1 MRVYDIFSLVGL
13 CTGALPNVLPASV
26 CFNFQNLLAISGSS
40 IWSFGRHLQRVAWNR
55 KPVMEPPGLAVVFC
69 NPQSGQ
75 NSTLESFS
83 NLSGSLGGG
92 WYVGSLSRLVI
103 LWQLQ

>member
-1 MRVYDIFSLVGL
+1 
-13 CTGALPNVLPASV
+13 
-26 CFNFQNLLAISGSS
+26 
-40 IWSFGRHLQRVAWNR
+40 
-55 KPVMEPPGLAVVFC
+55 MEPPGPAVVFC

-75 NSTLESFS
+75 NSALESFS
-83 NLSGSLGGG
+83 NLSGSFGGG